1 MCNTV
6 LNWSFS
12 VPEKKVEEEEVVEVE
27 EEEEEEVEEKEK
39 EDPGLQEEP
48 SNQSVDEREV
58 PELEDSPPPSI
69 NVVLPS
75 PIRSGLRV
83 RSEVSSVDGSLEE
96 SQGLSQEVPEDGDVQ
111 CTVIEERNI
120 SHGSGD
126 DGANEIHSEVIAEK
140 KVPEEQMEVET
151 DELSVVHKPRPQ
163 EERDVTGVKY
173 NVEEMTV
180 IDEVVDDGGQ
190 EEKSETANGN
200 EVEELGAVGES
211 GDGVGSELIL

>member
-1 MCNTV
+1 MCNSI

-12 VPEKKVEEEEVVEVE
+12 VPEKKIE
-27 EEEEEEVEEKEK
+27 EEEEEEG
-39 EDPGLQEEP
+39 DPGLEEEP

-58 PELEDSPPPSI
+58 PELEDSPPPTV

-83 RSEVSSVDGSLEE
+83 RSEVSSVDDSLEE
-96 SQGLSQEVPEDGDVQ
+96 SQGLSQDIPEDGDIQ
-111 CTVIEERNI
+111 CIVNEVSNI

-126 DGANEIHSEVIAEK
+126 DSANEIYSEVTTEK
-140 KVPEEQMEVET
+140 RDPGEQMEVET
-151 DELSVVHKPRPQ
+151 DEVSVVQEAPPQ
-163 EERDVTGVKY
+163 EEMDVTDVKY

-190 EEKSETANGN
+190 EERTETAGVI
-200 EVEELGAVGES
+200 EVGGQDAIGES
-211 GDGVGSELIL
+211 GDGVSNELFLG